1 MVKYKVIL
9 STRAR
14 AQLLDHISF
23 LTRVSLSAARKIRN
37 SFDNIRRRLSDNPFQ
52 FPQDPL
58 FSKLDL
64 RYRGAFFEG
73 RYKVIFIVEGNVVF
87 VDSVVDCRQ

>member
-14 AQLLDHISF
+14 APLLDHISF

-37 SFDNIRRRLSDNPFQ
+37 SFDNIRRRLSD
-52 FPQDPL
+52 
-58 FSKLDL
+58 
-64 RYRGAFFEG
+64 
-73 RYKVIFIVEGNVVF
+73 IIVEGNVVF
-87 VDSVVDCRQ
+87 VDSVVDCRQQRDSVSVNR